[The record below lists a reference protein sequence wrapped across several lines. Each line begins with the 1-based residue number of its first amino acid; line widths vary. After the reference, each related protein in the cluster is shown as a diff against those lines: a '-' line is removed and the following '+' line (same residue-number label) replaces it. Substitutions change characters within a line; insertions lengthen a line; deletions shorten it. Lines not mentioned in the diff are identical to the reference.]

1 MAPVVNGKRAAPLDG
16 RVITYRIVKFAVI
29 VLLCAAAIKLFVL
42 DTVLVRTDQMEPALA
57 DGDRVLVLKLLRVW
71 PLSELFL
78 PSRASPVVFA
88 NPVIGGKPSILRVA
102 AVSGDSVVIRRGSC
116 RILNKRTVARSSLPA
131 GEEPLPPEYSP
142 RDSMPLYVVPAKGTT
157 VALDSLP
164 LRDFFFA
171 AALIRQEH
179 PGERFSVRPLV
190 FVNGAA
196 ADTLY
201 TRDFSLYKG
210 RIDSVP
216 AQYEFDWFFWD
227 RMRDYLSHSQ
237 TGKEVTLA
245 FSLLRSGQQMY
256 GYTFTKSCIFLLADD
271 WQKGFD
277 SRYFGPVVA
286 SSVKGRAVCVLWSFG
301 PPGSGELRLKANRF
315 FRIIK

>member
-1 MAPVVNGKRAAPLDG
+1 VAPVTDGNSATPLDG
-16 RVITYRIVKFAVI
+16 RIIAYRIVKFAVI
-29 VLLCAAAIKLFVL
+29 VLLCAGAVKLFVL

-57 DGDRVLVLKLLRVW
+57 DGDRVLVFKLLRVW
-71 PLSELFL
+71 PLSEILL
-78 PSRASPVVFA
+78 PFRASPVVFA
-88 NPVIGGKPSILRVA
+88 NPLLQGKPSVLRVA

-116 RILNKRTVARSSLPA
+116 RILNKRAFARSSLPA

-142 RDSMPLYVVPAKGTT
+142 RDSMPLYVLPAKGTT

-171 AALIRQEH
+171 AGLIRQEN
-179 PGERFSVRPLV
+179 PGEQFMVRPSV
-190 FVNGAA
+190 FVNGAPV
-196 ADTLY
+196 DTLY

-216 AQYEFDWFFWD
+216 NRYEFDWFFWD

-237 TGKEVTLA
+237 TGKEITLA
-245 FSLLRSGQQMY
+245 FSLMRSGERMY
-256 GYTFTKSCIFLLADD
+256 GYTFTRSSIFLLADD

-286 SSVKGRAVCVLWSFG
+286 SSVKGRVLGVLWSFG
-301 PPGSGELRLKANRF
+301 RSGDHKSKFRISRF
-315 FRIIK
+315 FKIIR

>member
-1 MAPVVNGKRAAPLDG
+1 VAPATDGNSAAPIDG
-16 RVITYRIVKFAVI
+16 RIIAYRIVKFTVL
-29 VLLCAAAIKLFVL
+29 VLLCAAAVKLFVL
-42 DTVLVRTDQMEPALA
+42 DTVLVRTDQMEPAIQG
-57 DGDRVLVLKLLRVW
+57 GDRVLVFKLLRVW
-71 PLSELFL
+71 PLSEFL
-78 PSRASPVVFA
+78 LPFRASPVVFA
-88 NPVIGGKPSILRVA
+88 NPALEGKPSVLRVA
-102 AVSGDSVVIRRGSC
+102 AVSGDSAVIRHGSC
-116 RILNKRTVARSSLPA
+116 LILNKRASARSSLAA

-142 RDSMPLYVVPAKGTT
+142 RDSMPLYVLPAKGTSVT
-157 VALDSLP
+157 LASLP

-171 AALIRQEH
+171 ATLIRQEN
-179 PGERFSVRPLV
+179 PGERFAVRPSV
-190 FVNGAA
+190 FVNGTPV
-196 ADTLY
+196 DTLR
-201 TRDFSLYKG
+201 TNDFSLYKG

-237 TGKEVTLA
+237 TGKDVALT
-245 FSLLRSGQQMY
+245 FSLIRSGSRLY

-286 SSVKGRAVCVLWSFG
+286 SSVKGRAVCVLWSFA
-301 PPGSGELRLKANRF
+301 PSGSSGAHQNANRF